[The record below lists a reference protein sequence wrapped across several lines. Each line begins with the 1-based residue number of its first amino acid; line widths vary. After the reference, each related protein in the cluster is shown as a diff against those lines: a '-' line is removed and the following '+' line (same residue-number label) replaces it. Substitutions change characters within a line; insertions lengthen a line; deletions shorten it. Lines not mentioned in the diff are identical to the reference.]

1 MNKDVVLKQTI
12 INLSKLSD
20 RRLKQVSDFVEFL
33 LQKKEDRELLN
44 DIQKNATESETFN
57 FLKEDEELY
66 NDDDLSEK
74 F

>member
-12 INLSKLSD
+12 TNLSKLSY

-44 DIQKNATESETFN
+44 DIQNNATESETFD

>member
-12 INLSKLSD
+12 TNLSKLSD

>member
-12 INLSKLSD
+12 TNLSKLSD

-44 DIQKNATESETFN
+44 DIQNNATESETFD